1 LKVSRTYIH
10 LYNAKVIVILFPKG
24 LYDLSGIPE
33 ANRKGENS
41 PKARVDKLMVEMD
54 LDKDK
59 VLNFNEFVDGVTKN
73 EAIKEF
79 LLDPLFHQD

>member
-1 LKVSRTYIH
+1 
-10 LYNAKVIVILFPKG
+10 

-41 PKARVDKLMVEMD
+41 PKSRVDKLMIQMD

-59 VLNFNEFVDGVTKN
+59 VLNFNEFVNGVTQN

-79 LLDPLFHQD
+79 LLDPLFNQD